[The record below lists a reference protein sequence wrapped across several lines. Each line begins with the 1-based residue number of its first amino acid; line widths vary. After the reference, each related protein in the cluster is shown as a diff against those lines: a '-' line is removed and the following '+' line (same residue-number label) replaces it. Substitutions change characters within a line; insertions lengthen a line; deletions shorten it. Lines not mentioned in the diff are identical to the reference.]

1 MSDYQGPCKCLKT
14 AEKII
19 DFTESLQC
27 WALRLLYKHPVL
39 DEEIL
44 NTLKH
49 RVSTEVIEPV
59 NKFARCLD
67 GRKGEDYKSELE
79 NLPIYSPR
87 CDQEEHVDI
96 NITYYHYLN

>member
-49 RVSTEVIEPV
+49 RVTTEVIEPV
-59 NKFARCLD
+59 NNAIK
-67 GRKGEDYKSELE
+67 ELVFRL
-79 NLPIYSPR
+79 LPL
-87 CDQEEHVDI
+87 I
-96 NITYYHYLN
+96 N